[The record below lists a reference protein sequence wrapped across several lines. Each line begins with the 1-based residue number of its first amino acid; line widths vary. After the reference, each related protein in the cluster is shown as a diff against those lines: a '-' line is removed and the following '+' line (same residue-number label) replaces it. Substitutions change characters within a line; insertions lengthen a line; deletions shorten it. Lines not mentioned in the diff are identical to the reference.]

1 MKVIH
6 PTKKAIIIWNTLAI
20 AGGLVF
26 GDSGYVYTAL
36 AMFLAVALFSFKYDF
51 KENNGSTWN
60 YFLIG
65 AFALFNASNFGP
77 IGLNLTIIGAVN
89 MYILYFAIIPMI
101 KGVKS
106 SYQTYSNNNKGEN
119 HE

>member
-26 GDSGYVYTAL
+26 GDSGYIYTAL
-36 AMFLAVALFSFKYDF
+36 AMFLAIALLALKYDF
-51 KENNGSTWN
+51 KDNKGSVAN

-65 AFALFNASNFGP
+65 AFALFNASNFGA
-77 IGLNLTIIGAVN
+77 IGMNLTIIGTVN